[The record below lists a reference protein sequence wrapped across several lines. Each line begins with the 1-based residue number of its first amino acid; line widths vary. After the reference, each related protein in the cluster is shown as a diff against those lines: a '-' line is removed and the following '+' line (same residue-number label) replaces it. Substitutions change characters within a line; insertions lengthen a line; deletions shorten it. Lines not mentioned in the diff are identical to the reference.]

1 MNSIQVKEKEISKKI
16 KELEEK
22 EKNIIKLKEKYEKI

>member
-1 MNSIQVKEKEISKKI
+1 MNSIQVKEKEIDKKI